1 MAVILEVKHAHPA
14 ANGTLVDDLGRA
26 FVNVRGGLDVEC
38 YVIFPFDAQGLVRLT
53 LQPRDISAMRECGD
67 KGVPL
72 KALYCRRYTA
82 QGAEKVHWIE
92 IGRGMIGEQGAQ
104 LELFYQPPPD
114 PQGRMRFIMRPRDQP
129 VQHSGGPVQP
139 QQPQQPAYPPQGQQP
154 GYYGRQQAPQPAQGQ
169 QPSYRPQHRD
179 GLGQGGQQSFGGVPP
194 PDDKDEI
201 PF

>member
-1 MAVILEVKHAHPA
+1 MAIILEVKHAHPA

-53 LQPRDISAMRECGD
+53 LQPRDISAMRECSD

-72 KALYCRRYTA
+72 KALFCRRYTA

-92 IGRGMIGEQGAQ
+92 IGRGMISEQGAQ
-104 LELFYQPPPD
+104 LELFYQPPMD
-114 PQGRMRFIMRPRDQP
+114 KEGRMRFILRPRDQP

-139 QQPQQPAYPPQGQQP
+139 QQPAQGQPSYGQSGQPAY
-154 GYYGRQQAPQPAQGQ
+154 GRQQPAQGQ
-169 QPSYRPQHRD
+169 ASSFRPQHRD

>member
-14 ANGTLVDDLGRA
+14 ANGALVDDLGRA

-38 YVIFPFDAQGLVRLT
+38 YVLFPFDKDGLIRLT
-53 LQPRDISAMRECGD
+53 LQPRDISAMRECSD

-72 KALYCRRYTA
+72 KALFCRRYTA

-92 IGRGMIGEQGAQ
+92 IGRGMITEQSAS

-139 QQPQQPAYPPQGQQP
+139 QQPAYPPQGQQP
-154 GYYGRQQAPQPAQGQ
+154 GYYGQPRPQQPAQGQ

-179 GLGQGGQQSFGGVPP
+179 QLGQGGQQNLGPQPP
-194 PDDKDEI
+194 AYSDPDEKL